1 MLLSKYTQTDSVVA
15 YNNNNNNSN
24 TLVLMLDRGTVLIY
38 YYPGGYLSTHLSL
51 LRLQSNNWIRGISY
65 SYFTQGLMEILYYVV
80 HSNMLYL

>member
-38 YYPGGYLSTHLSL
+38 LLPGWLSL
-51 LRLQSNNWIRGISY
+51 NTFVTLKI
-65 SYFTQGLMEILYYVV
+65 TE
-80 HSNMLYL
+80 